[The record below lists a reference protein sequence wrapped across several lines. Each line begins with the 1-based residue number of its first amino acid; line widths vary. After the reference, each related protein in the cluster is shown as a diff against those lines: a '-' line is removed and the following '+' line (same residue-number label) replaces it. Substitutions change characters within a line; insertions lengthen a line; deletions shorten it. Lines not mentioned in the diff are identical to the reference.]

1 MNIGTLLRQIR
12 KNKGLTLAQ
21 VADATISSSYL
32 SKVERGQN
40 DITVTKLL
48 HLLERLETTPEEFLY
63 IAADDFDMDYSNL
76 DRMLETYFG
85 SSLTMSANPQDFP
98 ETLRKMKE
106 NVRQAQTRFQQTPT
120 LKNKLAVNARMLLP
134 VFFQSLV
141 IDEAHKLPVRPDLTH
156 VAEQYLQQLDNWGE
170 LDLYLFII
178 FSIAMPAETQHR
190 LLTIAIKR
198 SHHYR
203 HFRSAPLLI
212 LNLLENQ
219 VMLEL
224 PRQDNQAAARY
235 LSQLETAL
243 DKKPSAEFALWAQF
257 HRAELCAR
265 QGQHKKARALLDQVV
280 EIAAALKFKDLADI
294 FAFARTIILT
304 EPPTSIYKYFHI
316 LVGSIAEG
324 E

>member
-98 ETLRKMKE
+98 EALRKMKE
-106 NVRQAQTRFQQTPT
+106 NARHVKTRFKQPPTP
-120 LKNKLAVNARMLLP
+120 KNKLSVNPPMLLL

-141 IDEAHKLPVRPDLTH
+141 IVEANT
-156 VAEQYLQQLDNWGE
+156 
-170 LDLYLFII
+170 
-178 FSIAMPAETQHR
+178 
-190 LLTIAIKR
+190 
-198 SHHYR
+198 
-203 HFRSAPLLI
+203 
-212 LNLLENQ
+212 
-219 VMLEL
+219 
-224 PRQDNQAAARY
+224 
-235 LSQLETAL
+235 
-243 DKKPSAEFALWAQF
+243 
-257 HRAELCAR
+257 
-265 QGQHKKARALLDQVV
+265 
-280 EIAAALKFKDLADI
+280 
-294 FAFARTIILT
+294 
-304 EPPTSIYKYFHI
+304 
-316 LVGSIAEG
+316 
-324 E
+324 

>member
-1 MNIGTLLRQIR
+1 M
-12 KNKGLTLAQ
+12 
-21 VADATISSSYL
+21 
-32 SKVERGQN
+32 
-40 DITVTKLL
+40 
-48 HLLERLETTPEEFLY
+48 
-63 IAADDFDMDYSNL
+63 
-76 DRMLETYFG
+76 
-85 SSLTMSANPQDFP
+85 
-98 ETLRKMKE
+98 
-106 NVRQAQTRFQQTPT
+106 
-120 LKNKLAVNARMLLP
+120 
-134 VFFQSLV
+134 
-141 IDEAHKLPVRPDLTH
+141 PVRPDLTH

-178 FSIAMPAETQHR
+178 FSIAMQAETQHR

-224 PRQDNQAAARY
+224 TRQDNQAAARY